1 MWRVAV
7 IVPRHNFFVSAY
19 IGNVITTLIKR

>member
-19 IGNVITTLIKR
+19 IGNVIMALIKR